1 MDSIPKKQ
9 RITAKAAKVKRNEEK
24 LDNTNGTHCLRLIRD
39 SFAIF
44 DQLDQSKQLM
54 PNAEENILFW
64 SELWTYSVEYNKEAS
79 WLKGLKNDQ

>member
-9 RITAKAAKVKRNEEK
+9 RITAKA
-24 LDNTNGTHCLRLIRD
+24 RD

>member
-1 MDSIPKKQ
+1 MRK
-9 RITAKAAKVKRNEEK
+9 K

-44 DQLDQSKQLM
+44 DQLDQSKQQM